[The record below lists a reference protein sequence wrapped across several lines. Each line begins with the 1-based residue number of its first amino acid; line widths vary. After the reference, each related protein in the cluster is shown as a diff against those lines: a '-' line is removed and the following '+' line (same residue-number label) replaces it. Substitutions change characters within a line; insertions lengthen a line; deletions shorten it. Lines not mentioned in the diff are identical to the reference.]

1 MYREYYYYIEYYNPN
16 IPELISR
23 LQEAHV
29 KYETYNVGEIF
40 SDGLPAPA
48 CINFTLKS
56 YTELNQYIEST
67 FLVKARERIVY
78 TKQEVEAAQFL
89 LVTPKRWSVEPA
101 KDLEEFVPQD
111 YCLDHL
117 GRQVIHTQKQTRP
130 IAVSRVP
137 SMKGNCPFWY
147 TTLGINA
154 LFTSQ
159 RVKDLAEANHLKGIQ
174 FESATCCDGTPRK
187 EGLYQMFSEDT
198 IHLDDMITGKL
209 PDAPELVTC
218 PYCGFTQLAAT
229 DSLQLHLQKRSGG
242 YPDDFYATDPLFGYY
257 LAMPLHIISQNF
269 YQILK
274 AERLVS
280 SVHFEPVTIEPHF

>member
-1 MYREYYYYIEYYNPN
+1 MYREYYYCVDYYNPN
-16 IPELISR
+16 GPELISR
-23 LQEAHV
+23 LEQSHT
-29 KYETYNVGEIF
+29 KYETYGVGVIF
-40 SDGLPAPA
+40 SDGIPAPA

-56 YTELNQYIEST
+56 YTELNQYIESA
-67 FLVKARERIVY
+67 FRVKARERIVY
-78 TKQEVEAAQFL
+78 THKEIESAQFL
-89 LVTPKRWSVEPA
+89 LISPKRWSVDPA

-117 GRQVIHTQKQTRP
+117 GRQVIHTKKQTRP

-147 TTLGINA
+147 TTLGIDA

-159 RVKDLAEANHLKGIQ
+159 RVKDLAEAKHLKGIQ
-174 FESATCCDGTPRK
+174 FTSATYCDGTPRK
-187 EGLYQMFSEDT
+187 EGLYQMLSEDT
-198 IHLDDMITGKL
+198 IHLDDIITGKL
-209 PDAPELVTC
+209 PDAPEPVVC

-229 DSLQLHLQKRSGG
+229 ESLQLHLRQRSNG

-257 LAMPLHIISQNF
+257 LAMPFHIISQNF
-269 YQILK
+269 YQVLK

-280 SVHFEPVTIEPHF
+280 SVWFEPVLIDE